1 MGIVPGDDHVSSAE
15 FLGNRTQKW
24 YLHYIAS
31 GVYEIVNAQTG
42 YVLTNEGGLAVTAP
56 DTDGANQRWQIT
68 AVSQDFEGNDLYYKI
83 VSNADSTAAL
93 TFDTESNSF
102 SVDSYTGTLYQNYKL
117 NLDGLNSRFCGVY
130 YVNTLSKAE
139 MREKLIGYLYN
150 ERYGDRYW

>member
-15 FLGNRTQKW
+15 YLGNRTQKW

-68 AVSQDFEGNDLYYKI
+68 AVSQNFEGNDLYYKI
-83 VSNADSTAAL
+83 VSNADSTAAPP
-93 TFDTESNSF
+93 SIPRAIP
-102 SVDSYTGTLYQNYKL
+102 
-117 NLDGLNSRFCGVY
+117 SRW
-130 YVNTLSKAE
+130 TAIQALSI
-139 MREKLIGYLYN
+139 RTTS
-150 ERYGDRYW
+150 